1 MYTIKLMLNAILFEW
16 RSRRGFMNLLSLF
29 RIAGALAVY
38 LRFQYFA
45 TEHWNAI
52 YPVWLGYFLYSWV
65 VLLFVLLHNR
75 DLHFSPTAHY
85 VYYLLLIGVDVFVI
99 SYFLNAT
106 FMPPVEDTNSELYLF
121 YLLPLITT
129 AFYIQRSDAALGIS
143 AAIVLTYFLT
153 LRGMSP
159 DKPHLFDVWA
169 ARAFI
174 LLVATWFVRVLVK
187 FHHLH
192 EERVTSPTSVR
203 NELEEMLKELQQSV
217 AYDTISVQILYRTH
231 LQIVCCLG
239 FENPKDIYQI
249 EFPSDDKKYPNHLV
263 ISSKRCIVADPKD
276 YPSFHES
283 QYFADHIATWMGVP
297 LISPDTGECFGLISI
312 DSQTPNA
319 YSKLDQSKAQWFS
332 AKVSSFLVAAG
343 LGPAALTQS
352 TKRENLLELLRQW
365 AQLLPR
371 KTSDWEDDS
380 QAANFLAN
388 FGKDL
393 FHVEDCSIYFLRHR
407 FDELGDKI
415 RVLHLIA
422 SSTIPLEVF
431 SKNESLVTGH
441 QGDGLTG
448 LAVHRNKTLN
458 LGTNQIKRS
467 PYRGKFT
474 DHLQYLFSK
483 SSRQIMIVP
492 LRDARGR
499 AKGAIK
505 IENRMGRTSA
515 QPFSP
520 VEEHTFEIFAAMVSL
535 LLENT
540 RQRNFIERQM
550 QSIHSL
556 RGIMPHGIAP
566 LEELLQDTNHH
577 KRINRA
583 AYPKKLGDALNTFVY
598 SKSVLDSI
606 LAESG
611 ETLLLENEGLIPAL
625 YHFIDSLKSMP
636 LFGPSCERITFQLDD
651 AREYLPVRAR
661 VAFYNVAREAIL
673 NLVRHAGI
681 DLMENGMGL
690 VKFYVDGDTYHLVI
704 QDNGKGFDLSE
715 KLSSLHS
722 FGLID
727 MMEFQQNIMRKLCKD
742 ANLILTT
749 EPGKGTLIHLSAT
762 L

>member
-1 MYTIKLMLNAILFEW
+1 MHTIKLMLDAILFEW

-38 LRFQYFA
+38 FRFQYFA
-45 TEHWNAI
+45 TENWGAI
-52 YPVWLGYFLYSWV
+52 YPVWLGYFFYSWGLLIL
-65 VLLFVLLHNR
+65 VLFHNR
-75 DLHFSPTAHY
+75 DQPFGTATHY
-85 VYYLLLIGVDVFVI
+85 IYYILVIVFDVFAI
-99 SYFLNAT
+99 SYFLDAT
-106 FMPPVEDTNSELYLF
+106 FLPPVEDTNSELYLF

-129 AFYIQRSDAALGIS
+129 AFYIRRADAALGIS
-143 AAIVLTYFLT
+143 VAIVLIYFIT

-159 DKPHLFDVWA
+159 DKPYLFEVWA
-169 ARAFI
+169 ARAI
-174 LLVATWFVRVLVK
+174 VLLLATWFVRVLVK

-192 EERVTSPTSVR
+192 EERVTSPTGVR
-203 NELEEMLKELQQSV
+203 NQLEELLHELRQSI

-239 FENPKDIYQI
+239 FDNPKDIYQI

-263 ISSKRCIVADPKD
+263 ISSKLCIVANPKE
-276 YPSFHES
+276 YPSFNES

-297 LISPDTGECFGLISI
+297 LISPDTGECFGMISI
-312 DSQTPNA
+312 DSKTPQA
-319 YSKLDQSKAQWFS
+319 YSEWDKWKARWFT

-371 KTSDWEDDS
+371 KSSDWEDDN

-407 FDELGDKI
+407 LDELDDKI
-415 RVLHLIA
+415 RVLHLVA
-422 SSTIPLEVF
+422 SSTIPPEIF

-441 QGDGLTG
+441 HGDGLTG

-458 LGTNQIKRS
+458 LGANQIKRS

-474 DHLQYLFSK
+474 DHLKYMFSK

-535 LLENT
+535 MLENT

-550 QSIHSL
+550 QSVHSL

-566 LEELLQDTNHH
+566 LEELLQGTNHQ
-577 KRINRA
+577 KRISRA
-583 AYPKKLGDALNTFVY
+583 SYQKKLEEALNPFVY
-598 SKSVLDSI
+598 SKSILDSI

-625 YHFIDSLKSMP
+625 YHLIDSLKTMP
-636 LFGPSCERITFQLDD
+636 ALKPSCERIAFQLED
-651 AREYLPVRAR
+651 ARDYLPFRVR

-673 NLVRHAGI
+673 NLVRHSGI
-681 DLMENGMGL
+681 DMQENGMGL
-690 VKFYVDGDTYHLVI
+690 VKFYVDDTTYHLVI
-704 QDNGKGFDLSE
+704 QDNGKGFNLSE
-715 KLSSLHS
+715 KVSHRHS
-722 FGLID
+722 FGLND
-727 MMEFQQNIMRKLCKD
+727 MLEFQKNVIKKLCRKAD
-742 ANLILTT
+742 LSLNS
-749 EPGKGTLIHLSAT
+749 EPEKGTLIHLWAT

>member
-1 MYTIKLMLNAILFEW
+1 MHTIRLMLNAIMFAW

-29 RIAGALAVY
+29 RIAGALAIY
-38 LRFQYFA
+38 GRFQYFA
-45 TEHWNAI
+45 TENWEAI
-52 YPVWLGYFLYSWV
+52 FPIWLGYFLYSWM
-65 VLLFVLLHNR
+65 LFFFVLFQNR
-75 DLHFSPTAHY
+75 DLHFRGVAHY
-85 VYYLLLIGVDVFVI
+85 LYYTLVIGVDVFMI
-99 SYFLNAT
+99 NYFLSAT
-106 FMPPVEDTNSELYLF
+106 YLPPVEDTNSEIYLF
-121 YLLPLITT
+121 FLLPLITT
-129 AFYIQRSDAALGIS
+129 AFYIPRPVAALLFS
-143 AAIVLTYFLT
+143 MAIVLSYLLT
-153 LRGMSP
+153 LYGMSP
-159 DKPHLFDVWA
+159 AKPHLFEVWA
-169 ARAFI
+169 ARAII
-174 LLVATWFVRVLVK
+174 LLLAAWFVRVLVK

-203 NELEEMLKELQQSV
+203 NRLEDLLRDLHQSV
-217 AYDTISVQILYRTH
+217 AYDTISVQILYRNH
-231 LQIVCCLG
+231 LQIVCCRG
-239 FENPKDIYQI
+239 FDNPKDIYQI

-263 ISSKRCIVADPKD
+263 ISSKRCIVANPGD
-276 YPSFHES
+276 YPSFRES
-283 QYFADHIATWMGVP
+283 QYFAEHIATWMGVP
-297 LISPDTGECFGLISI
+297 LISPDTGECFGIISI
-312 DSQTPNA
+312 DSETPQA
-319 YSKLDQSKAQWFS
+319 YSEWDMWKARWF
-332 AKVSSFLVAAG
+332 AAQLSSFLVAAG

-371 KTSDWEDDS
+371 KSSDWEDDS

-407 FDELGDKI
+407 FDELGDKL
-415 RVLHLIA
+415 RVLHLVA
-422 SSTIPLEVF
+422 SSTIPPEIF
-431 SKNESLVTGH
+431 PKNEGLVTGH
-441 QGDGLTG
+441 RGDGLTG
-448 LAVHRNKTLN
+448 LAVHRNRTLN
-458 LGTNQIKRS
+458 LGANQIKRS

-515 QPFSP
+515 HPFSP
-520 VEEHTFEIFAAMVSL
+520 VEEHVFEIFAAMVSL

-566 LEELLQDTNHH
+566 VEELLQETNHH
-577 KRINRA
+577 RRMNRA
-583 AYPKKLGDALNTFVY
+583 LYQKKLEEALNPFVY

-611 ETLLLENEGLIPAL
+611 ENLLLENEGLIPAL
-625 YHFIDSLKSMP
+625 YHFIDSLKTMP
-636 LFGPSCERITFQLDD
+636 ILKPACERITFQMED
-651 AREYLPVRAR
+651 AREYLPFRVR

-681 DLMENGMGL
+681 DMQQNGMGI
-690 VKFYVDGDTYHLVI
+690 VKFYVEDNTHHLVI

-715 KLSSLHS
+715 KLLHHHS
-722 FGLID
+722 FGLND
-727 MMEFQQNIMRKLCKD
+727 MLEFQKNVVRKLCRKAD
-742 ANLILTT
+742 LVLSS
-749 EPGKGTLIHLSAT
+749 EPGKGTLIHLWAT